1 MIEDYLLYSNVKK
14 KILKRRM
21 KNFSATSWNETLAKM
36 NLKIFKDNINDVSIY
51 MDA

>member
-1 MIEDYLLYSNVKK
+1 
-14 KILKRRM
+14 M

-51 MDA
+51 MDAWSGRIGMNT